1 MSLARPKL
9 THLHLAS
16 VAFSQSIDP
25 GNKAI
30 QELVAFCSTNEV
42 TTGVFTIDDELGFNV
57 FMRTESEVVQGES
70 AEAEW
75 GSEPRRARRERGEL
89 GGGGW
94 KNEWDADYLR
104 LSIEQRRPALRILSR
119 R

>member
-1 MSLARPKL
+1 
-9 THLHLAS
+9 

-42 TTGVFTIDDELGFNV
+42 TTGVFTIDDELAFNV

-70 AEAEW
+70 SALANE
-75 GSEPRRARRERGEL
+75 ARRLLLAKMTAGV
-89 GGGGW
+89 
-94 KNEWDADYLR
+94 
-104 LSIEQRRPALRILSR
+104 S
-119 R
+119 